1 MKEAARLYRL
11 AADQGNVDAQAD
23 LGGMY
28 LDGEGVRQ
36 AKEAARL
43 YRLAAKQGDADAQT
57 TLGDMYKSGEEVKQG
72 LKEAAGLYSLV
83 AERGHRTAQNRLG
96 YMNAARQ
103 DKTQTQ
109 ANVGLL
115 VTFVQILGA
124 ACCIKFSYAV
134 LAVVIPPVW
143 TACCIKV
150 KRCKRHRAARQLVQE
165 RVELENAGRSQR
177 RQEEEQRRIQL
188 QHLQQQEVAAQ
199 FEQRQERLRQRE
211 VQREQQQQQRRQQ
224 RRQQQQQQQQAAEQ
238 KQRSQETE
246 RRKKEAKAQ
255 KEQAIQALRTAEERA
270 VFWKWADK
278 RGYHIWER
286 FVEVSVSDVM
296 ELKMSFRELEV
307 VLQGLANDNPTSWA
321 PFKSAEGQTLMHRLE
336 RILDDGNSSPS
347 AHETAGIGVV
357 DPEDDS
363 HVCVICMA
371 APISV
376 SLVHSNETSH
386 LCLCVQC
393 SDRLK
398 AQVPPG
404 ACPICR
410 APVVVHLKNVFG
422 LSDI

>member
-1 MKEAARLYRL
+1 MRQDGIEAGRLYRLAADKGDVNTLLFLGGMYLRGEGVKQDREEAGRLYRL
-11 AADQGNVDAQAD
+11 AADQGNV
-23 LGGMY
+23 
-28 LDGEGVRQ
+28 V
-36 AKEAARL
+36 
-43 YRLAAKQGDADAQT
+43 AQT
-57 TLGDMYKSGEEVKQG
+57 TLGNMHKSGEGVKQG

-83 AERGHRTAQNRLG
+83 AERGHRTAQNRSG
-96 YMNAARQ
+96 CMNAARQ

-115 VTFVQILGA
+115 VTFFQILGA
-124 ACCIKFSYAV
+124 ACCITFSYAV

-143 TACCIKV
+143 AACCIKV
-150 KRCKRHRAARQLVQE
+150 KRCKRDRAARQLVQE

-188 QHLQQQEVAAQ
+188 QLLQRQEAAAQ

-211 VQREQQQQQRRQQ
+211 VQREQQQQQS
-224 RRQQQQQQQQAAEQ
+224 AEQ

-246 RRKKEAKAQ
+246 RRKREAKAQ

-307 VLQGLANDNPTSWA
+307 VLQGLADDNPTSWA
-321 PFKSAEGQTLMHRLE
+321 PFKSVEGQTFMHRLE
-336 RILDDGNSSPS
+336 KILDDGNSSPS

-410 APVVVHLKNVFG
+410 APIVVHLKNVFG

>member
-1 MKEAARLYRL
+1 
-11 AADQGNVDAQAD
+11 
-23 LGGMY
+23 
-28 LDGEGVRQ
+28 
-36 AKEAARL
+36 
-43 YRLAAKQGDADAQT
+43 
-57 TLGDMYKSGEEVKQG
+57 MYKNEEGVKQG
-72 LKEAAGLYSLV
+72 WKEAAGLYPLV

-103 DKTQTQ
+103 DTTQTQ
-109 ANVGLL
+109 ANVFIQTQANVFIPPLA
-115 VTFVQILGA
+115 TFVKILLA
-124 ACCIKFSYAV
+124 TVS

-143 TACCIKV
+143 AACCIKV
-150 KRCKRHRAARQLVQE
+150 KKCKKDRAARQLVQE

-177 RQEEEQRRIQL
+177 RQKEEQRRIQL
-188 QHLQQQEVAAQ
+188 QHLQRQESVAQ

-211 VQREQQQQQRRQQ
+211 VQREQQQQ
-224 RRQQQQQQQQAAEQ
+224 ATEQ
-238 KQRSQETE
+238 KQRSQETK
-246 RRKKEAKAQ
+246 RRKREAKTQ
-255 KEQAIQALRTAEERA
+255 KEQAIRALRTAEERA

-278 RGYHIWER
+278 KGYHTWER
-286 FVEVSVSDVM
+286 FVGASVSDVM
-296 ELKMSFRELEV
+296 ELKISSRELEV

-321 PFKSAEGQTLMHRLE
+321 PFKSVEGQTFMRRLE
-336 RILDDGNSSPS
+336 RVLDDGKCSPS

-410 APVVVHLKNVFG
+410 APIVVHLKNVFG

>member
-1 MKEAARLYRL
+1 
-11 AADQGNVDAQAD
+11 
-23 LGGMY
+23 
-28 LDGEGVRQ
+28 
-36 AKEAARL
+36 
-43 YRLAAKQGDADAQT
+43 
-57 TLGDMYKSGEEVKQG
+57 

-83 AERGHRTAQNRLG
+83 AERGHRTAQNRSG
-96 YMNAARQ
+96 CMNAARQ

-115 VTFVQILGA
+115 ATFVQILGA
-124 ACCIKFSYAV
+124 ACCIKVSYAV
-134 LAVVIPPVW
+134 LAAVIPPVW
-143 TACCIKV
+143 AACRIKV
-150 KRCKRHRAARQLVQE
+150 KKCKRDRAARQLVQE

-188 QHLQQQEVAAQ
+188 QHLQQQEAAAQ

-211 VQREQQQQQRRQQ
+211 VQREQQQQQS
-224 RRQQQQQQQQAAEQ
+224 AEQ

-246 RRKKEAKAQ
+246 RRKREAKAQ

-307 VLQGLANDNPTSWA
+307 VLQGLADDNPTSWA
-321 PFKSAEGQTLMHRLE
+321 PFKSVEGQTFMHRLE
-336 RILDDGNSSPS
+336 KILDDGNSSPS

-410 APVVVHLKNVFG
+410 APIVVHLKNVFG